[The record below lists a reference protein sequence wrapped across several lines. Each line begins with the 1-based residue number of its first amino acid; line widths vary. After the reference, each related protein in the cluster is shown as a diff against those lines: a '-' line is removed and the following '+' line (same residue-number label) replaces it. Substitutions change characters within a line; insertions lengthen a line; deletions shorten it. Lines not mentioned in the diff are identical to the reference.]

1 MILQHTSALYTYL
14 LTYIWWISTK
24 CGETVGN
31 PDTWHSTFEPCGLIF
46 HLLDLKINPEWQ
58 CLKIIACT
66 KFGDREFNR
75 LIIFFIPSTRIR
87 SYIVRQAAE
96 IAISDGDKA
105 NRPQSRF
112 YASFDCAGN
121 RFTTYAD
128 FICMS
133 GPRNKFPL
141 IAQTYYIP
149 VIMSHLRVLILI
161 CTCIRDSLYTVSL
174 KLNIQ
179 KLRWRSLAV
188 QCISYEAVRNGP

>member
-128 FICMS
+128 FHLHHERPTKQIS
-133 GPRNKFPL
+133 
-141 IAQTYYIP
+141 TYRTD
-149 VIMSHLRVLILI
+149 L
-161 CTCIRDSLYTVSL
+161 LYTCNYVSPACTYTYL
-174 KLNIQ
+174 YLHSWLVVYRLSEIKHPEAQ
-179 KLRWRSLAV
+179 MTFSGRAVHKLRS
-188 QCISYEAVRNGP
+188 GT